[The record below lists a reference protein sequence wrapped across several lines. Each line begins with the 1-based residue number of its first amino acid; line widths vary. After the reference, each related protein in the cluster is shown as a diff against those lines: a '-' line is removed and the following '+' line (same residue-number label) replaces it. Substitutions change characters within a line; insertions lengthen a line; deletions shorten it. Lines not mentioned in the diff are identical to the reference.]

1 MCNIMFHSWNFINCS
16 YVYNVQILHCHFK
29 RQTTHNGEK
38 LSWILGIHYLWYH
51 TFLVMSNVTYKS
63 ARSLLNNIFP
73 IIHLIFLACHSLLL
87 NVSNDHFRTIWFCWL
102 KVIIETTWGD
112 SDMMSL
118 HRGHFPNVYFNFC
131 IFLNKWNLFVF
142 LSNVNVCRGNLH
154 RCLTFFNLSLLY
166 HTDTINENFRRI
178 KTLIILPSTI

>member
-1 MCNIMFHSWNFINCS
+1 MPL
-16 YVYNVQILHCHFK
+16 QK
-29 RQTTHNGEK
+29 ADGTTHNDSEFIISYIPCNVK
-38 LSWILGIHYLWYH
+38 CYLQ
-51 TFLVMSNVTYKS
+51 K
-63 ARSLLNNIFP
+63 LNNIFP

-154 RCLTFFNLSLLY
+154 RCLTFFNLSLLH
-166 HTDTINENFRRI
+166 HTDTINENFGRI
-178 KTLIILPSTI
+178 KTSII

>member
-1 MCNIMFHSWNFINCS
+1 MDI
-16 YVYNVQILHCHFK
+16 
-29 RQTTHNGEK
+29 
-38 LSWILGIHYLWYH
+38 GIDYSLYH

-118 HRGHFPNVYFNFC
+118 HRGHFLNVYFNFC

-154 RCLTFFNLSLLY
+154 RCLTFFDVSLLH
-166 HTDTINENFRRI
+166 HTDTINENFGRI
-178 KTLIILPSTI
+178 KTLIILLSLCSHNRSMANIILS